1 MYSNSFLFFYFLDE
15 TINSENLN
23 GHAMSSVASEEVKVH
38 IESPETALEE
48 QDQATG
54 PFSTEDKTG
63 NLWSS

>member
-1 MYSNSFLFFYFLDE
+1 
-15 TINSENLN
+15 
-23 GHAMSSVASEEVKVH
+23 MSSVASEEVKVH